1 MFVKLLF
8 INELQFGESKMVIKY
23 TLEQTINKPID
34 TVADLLEDPN
44 NLAKWQPGFKSMEH
58 LSGTP
63 GQKGAKTKLTY
74 DMGKRE
80 IVMTETI
87 IDNNLPDQLDL
98 TFDSDKVHNIQKNKL
113 VKVDDNTTKWIS
125 DSEFQLSGYMN
136 IFGIFGK
143 GMFKKQSQIYIDKF
157 KEFAENS

>member
-1 MFVKLLF
+1 M
-8 INELQFGESKMVIKY
+8 IIKY

-63 GQKGAKTKLTY
+63 GEKGAKTRLAY

-87 IDNNLPDQLDL
+87 LENNLPDQLDL
-98 TFDSDKVHNIQKNKL
+98 TFDSDKAHNIQKNKL
-113 VKVDDNTTKWIS
+113 VKVDDNTTKWVS
-125 DSEFQLSGYMN
+125 DSEFQLSGYMI

-143 GMFKKQSQIYIDKF
+143 GMFKKQSKIYLDKF